1 MTTDPA
7 FTGERPL
14 LPALEAHLEK
24 GEKVR
29 WAARADFRS
38 VLRTKLVLWWIGVP
52 WTIAVIALYF
62 TGWLPAEAFYPLGMV
77 SFAFLAAPFILVFEG
92 ERTIYAITDR
102 RALIVHDGMRKSRVG
117 QAFRGMDEKL
127 EVLETANGAGHVY
140 FASNLSTKMRDTDH
154 TGKLAFRD
162 VANAKNVARILD
174 QARGKSPA

>member
-1 MTTDPA
+1 MSADPA

-38 VLRTKLVLWWIGVP
+38 VLRTKLMLWWIAVP
-52 WTIAVIALYF
+52 WTLVVIALYF
-62 TGWLPAEAFYPLGMV
+62 TQWLPNEAFYPLGMV

-102 RALIVHDGMRKSRVG
+102 RALIVHDGMRKSVVSH
-117 QAFRGMDEKL
+117 AFRNMDEKL
-127 EVLETANGAGHVY
+127 EVLETGNGAGHVY
-140 FASNLSTKMRDTDH
+140 FASNMSTKMRDTDH

-162 VANAKNVARILD
+162 VARAQEVAKILD
-174 QARGKSPA
+174 RARGKSPA

>member
-1 MTTDPA
+1 MSADPA

-14 LPALEAHLEK
+14 LPALVAHLEK

-52 WTIAVIALYF
+52 WTIGVIALYF
-62 TGWLPAEAFYPLGMV
+62 TRWLPSEAFYPLGMV

-102 RALIVHDGMRKSRVG
+102 RALIVHDGMRKSVVSY
-117 QAFRGMDEKL
+117 AFRGMDEKL

-162 VANAKNVARILD
+162 VARAKDVAKILD
-174 QARGKSPA
+174 RARRKTAS